1 MRRLC
6 FIIAI
11 LGDDPED
18 TLARAMVK
26 WLLGQ
31 GVNVMTMSPA
41 KGEGNLSYPLERVEK
56 AIAWL
61 QAHGTHFVFPEGM
74 MKNYSFVFQNVYK
87 QITPTQTKYRPLYP
101 GDRYFYSALSLS
113 SAVPRGR

>member
-1 MRRLC
+1 MRQLC

-41 KGEGNLSYPLERVEK
+41 KGEGNHSYPLERVEK

-61 QAHGTHFVFPEGM
+61 QAHSTHFVFPEGM
-74 MKNYSFVFQNVYK
+74 MKNYSFVFQNVYLFHDTIANNIRFV
-87 QITPTQTKYRPLYP
+87 Q
-101 GDRYFYSALSLS
+101 DRRQAASWKL
-113 SAVPRGR
+113 

>member
-1 MRRLC
+1 MRQLC

-31 GVNVMTMSPA
+31 G
-41 KGEGNLSYPLERVEK
+41 
-56 AIAWL
+56 
-61 QAHGTHFVFPEGM
+61 THFVFPEGM
-74 MKNYSFVFQNVYK
+74 VKNYSFVFQNVYK
-87 QITPTQTKYRPLYP
+87 QITPTQTKYRPPYP

-113 SAVPRGR
+113 SVVPRGR